1 MTYLLDAHT
10 FLWWARD
17 NPALSQNARSTILNS
32 NNRIALSV
40 ASVWELSLK
49 CSLGK
54 LPDFEPFQN
63 SALLSQFLLS
73 QGIRLLPIT
82 LGDVAQAAS
91 LPMHHKDPF
100 DRIIVA
106 QAQRQQMTL
115 ISKDDVLRRYA
126 VQIIW

>member
-1 MTYLLDAHT
+1 VIYLLDAHA

-17 NPALSQNARSTILNS
+17 NPALSQNAHSAIQNP
-32 NNRIALSV
+32 NNRVALSV

-54 LPDFEPFQN
+54 LPDFQPFQN
-63 SALLSQFLLS
+63 SALLSQVLVS
-73 QGIRLLPIT
+73 QGIQLLPIT
-82 LGDVAQAAS
+82 LEDIAQAAS

-115 ISKDDVLRRYA
+115 ISKDDVLKSYA
-126 VQIIW
+126 VQVVW

>member
-17 NPALSQNARSTILNS
+17 NPVLSQNARSILQNP
-32 NNRIALSV
+32 NNPVALSV

-63 SALLSQFLLS
+63 SALLSRFLVS
-73 QGIRLLPIT
+73 QGIQLLPIT
-82 LGDVAQAAS
+82 LVDIAQAAS

-100 DRIIVA
+100 DRMIVA

-115 ISKDDVLRRYA
+115 VSKDDVLKSYA
-126 VQIIW
+126 VQIVW

>member
-17 NPALSQNARSTILNS
+17 NPALSQSARSAIQNP
-32 NNRIALSV
+32 NNHIALSV

-63 SALLSQFLLS
+63 STLLSQFLLS
-73 QGIRLLPIT
+73 QGIRLLPIM
-82 LGDVAQAAS
+82 LGDIAQAAS

-106 QAQRQQMTL
+106 QAQRQKMTL
-115 ISKDDVLRRYA
+115 VSKDETLKSYA
-126 VQIIW
+126 VQVVW

>member
-17 NPALSQNARSTILNS
+17 NPALSQNARIAIQSP
-32 NNRIALSV
+32 NNLVALSV

-54 LPDFEPFQN
+54 LPDFQPFQN
-63 SALLSQFLLS
+63 SALLSQFLVS
-73 QGIRLLPIT
+73 QGIQLLPIT
-82 LGDVAQAAS
+82 LEDIAQAAS
-91 LPMHHKDPF
+91 LPMYHKDPF
-100 DRIIVA
+100 DRMLVA

-115 ISKDDVLRRYA
+115 VSKDDALRSYA
-126 VQIIW
+126 VQVIW